1 LSPASTKTDEI
12 GFEQN
17 WSGKSTKSVG
27 LPDFGPVYRLNSKKI
42 PHLNFV
48 LVLLVFGET
57 DKTGPIRFLG
67 LCQFFKPY
75 PTAHRANTHISTR
88 TLTLLLPHY
97 HHYSQL
103 IPLPHARLVMQLIF

>member
-17 WSGKSTKSVG
+17 WSGKPTKPVG
-27 LPDFGPVYRLNSKKI
+27 LSIEFKKI